1 MRRAWLTRSLGGRDR
16 GSTAGWHA
24 PERVGAVAELTVFL
38 VVFGGCSGGFS
49 AVYALAHAG
58 WRQGAWVRRVV
69 ALRGQASASA
79 LLLALL
85 LSGCA
90 VGPDYSRE
98 PAPVP
103 TTYKELK
110 GWKLANP
117 SDTADRGNWWAPYK
131 DSRLDRLLRDV
142 EISNQTVAAAAA
154 AYEQSRAIVREAQAA
169 LFPTAT
175 AGYSVTRTRTG
186 ALAGTT
192 GGSAVGSSLRTR
204 YTTQYSAPIAG
215 SWDLDVWGKV
225 RRSIE
230 ADASAAQASAAD
242 LDNAKLSAQA
252 QLATAY
258 FNLLAA
264 DSLRDL
270 LHRSAAQF
278 RETYEIT
285 LNKYKAGYGP
295 SATTGTTSADVA
307 LAQSQV
313 LAIEAQELSVGVQR
327 AQFEHAIA
335 VLIGRPPAELTI
347 GPRLLGSRIPNIPVA
362 VPSALL
368 ERRPDVAAAERTM
381 QQDNALIGV
390 AEAAYFPDVSLSAM
404 VQFIGPIP
412 LPFSAARSIQQIGAS
427 AAQTLFNGGLTGAQV
442 DAARATYWQSV
453 ANYRQSVLTAFQQ
466 VEDELAAIRIFTKQ
480 LAIDQQ
486 AVKNAREAVRVFT
499 NQYRSGIVDL
509 TTVVT
514 AETNL
519 LSQEET
525 ELAVRQNLFLASVSL
540 IKALGGG
547 WDTTLLPTQVQLMKG
562 FSLLPKL
569 ESTPPAIESAPT
581 DTTLRNPQNTPQETR

>member
-1 MRRAWLTRSLGGRDR
+1 
-16 GSTAGWHA
+16 
-24 PERVGAVAELTVFL
+24 
-38 VVFGGCSGGFS
+38 
-49 AVYALAHAG
+49 
-58 WRQGAWVRRVV
+58 
-69 ALRGQASASA
+69 
-79 LLLALL
+79 LLLALVL
-85 LSGCA
+85 PGCT

-110 GWKLANP
+110 GWKRATP
-117 SDTADRGNWWAPYK
+117 SDELARGNWWAPFR
-131 DSRLDRLLRDV
+131 DSRLDALLREV

-154 AYEQSRAIVREAQAA
+154 AYEQSRAIITQAQSA

-175 AGYSVTRTRTG
+175 AGYGVTRTRTG

-192 GGSAVGSSLRTR
+192 GGSLVGTGLGTR
-204 YTTQYSAPIAG
+204 YTTQYTAPING
-215 SWDLDVWGKV
+215 GWDLDVWGKV
-225 RRSIE
+225 RRTIE
-230 ADASAAQASAAD
+230 ADTSASQASAAD

-270 LHRSAAQF
+270 LHRAAAQY
-278 RETYEIT
+278 RETYDIT

-295 SATTGTTSADVA
+295 SGTPGTTSADVA

-335 VLIGRPPAELTI
+335 VLMGRPPAELTI
-347 GPRLLGSRIPNIPVA
+347 GPRLLGSRAPSIPVA

-368 ERRPDVAAAERTM
+368 ERRPDIAAAERTM
-381 QQDNALIGV
+381 QDNNAMIGV
-390 AEAAYFPDVSLSAM
+390 AEAAYFPDVSLSSM

-412 LPFSAARSIQQIGAS
+412 LPFTAARSIQQIGA
-427 AAQTLFNGGLTGAQV
+427 AATQTLFNGGLTGAQV
-442 DAARATYWQSV
+442 DAARAVYFQSV
-453 ANYRQSVLTAFQQ
+453 AIYRQTVLTAFQQ
-466 VEDELAAIRIFTKQ
+466 VEDELAAIRIYTRQ

-486 AVKNAREAVRVFT
+486 AVKNAAEAVRVYT
-499 NQYRSGIVDL
+499 NQYRAGIVDL

-514 AETNL
+514 AETTL
-519 LSQEET
+519 LTDQET
-525 ELAVRQNLFLASVSL
+525 ELAVRQNLYLASVSL
-540 IKALGGG
+540 IEALGGG

-569 ESTPPAIESAPT
+569 ESAPPAVEAAPS
-581 DTTLRNPQNTPQETR
+581 DTTLRNPQSAPQVTQ

>member
-1 MRRAWLTRSLGGRDR
+1 L
-16 GSTAGWHA
+16 
-24 PERVGAVAELTVFL
+24 
-38 VVFGGCSGGFS
+38 
-49 AVYALAHAG
+49 
-58 WRQGAWVRRVV
+58 RQDGWVRRVA
-69 ALRGQASASA
+69 ALRSTMLLRGEFFKHGCAST

-85 LSGCA
+85 LPGCT

-103 TTYKELK
+103 TTFKELK
-110 GWKLANP
+110 GWKRATP
-117 SDTADRGNWWAPYK
+117 SDDLARGNWWTPYR
-131 DSRLDRLLRDV
+131 DSRLDALLREV

-154 AYEQSRAIVREAQAA
+154 AYEQSRAIITEAQSA

-175 AGYSVTRTRTG
+175 AGYGVTRTRTG

-192 GGSAVGSSLRTR
+192 GGSAVGFGLGTR
-204 YTTQYSAPIAG
+204 YTTQYSAPING

-225 RRSIE
+225 RRTIE
-230 ADASAAQASAAD
+230 ADASLAQASAAD

-347 GPRLLGSRIPNIPVA
+347 GPRLLGSRIPNTPVA

-368 ERRPDVAAAERTM
+368 ERRPDIAAAERTM
-381 QQDNALIGV
+381 QDNNAMIGV

-404 VQFIGPIP
+404 VQFVGPIP
-412 LPFSAARSIQQIGAS
+412 LPFSAARSIQQIGA
-427 AAQTLFNGGLTGAQV
+427 AATQTLFNGGLTGAQV
-442 DAARATYWQSV
+442 DAARAAYLQSV
-453 ANYRQSVLTAFQQ
+453 ATYRQTVLTAFQQ
-466 VEDELAAIRIFTKQ
+466 VEDELAAIRIFTRQ

-486 AVKNAREAVRVFT
+486 AVKNASEAVRVFT

-540 IKALGGG
+540 IEALGGG

-569 ESTPPAIESAPT
+569 ESTPPAVEAAPA
-581 DTTLRNPQNTPQETR
+581 DTTLRQPQSAPQVTQ

>member
-1 MRRAWLTRSLGGRDR
+1 
-16 GSTAGWHA
+16 
-24 PERVGAVAELTVFL
+24 
-38 VVFGGCSGGFS
+38 
-49 AVYALAHAG
+49 VYALAHAG
-58 WRQGAWVRRVV
+58 LRQDGWVRRVA
-69 ALRGQASASA
+69 ALRRHGCASA

-85 LSGCA
+85 LPGCT

-117 SDTADRGNWWAPYK
+117 NDAADRGNWWAAYR
-131 DSRLDRLLRDV
+131 DSRLDTLLREV

-154 AYEQSRAIVREAQAA
+154 AYEQSRAIVREGQAA

-186 ALAGTT
+186 PL
-192 GGSAVGSSLRTR
+192 VGSGAQIGAGHAL
-204 YTTQYSAPIAG
+204 YTTTYSAPIAG

-230 ADASAAQASAAD
+230 SDASAAQASAAD
-242 LDNAKLSAQA
+242 LDNAKLAAQA
-252 QLATAY
+252 QLAIAY

-270 LHRSAAQF
+270 LHRTAAQF
-278 RETYEIT
+278 RETYQIT
-285 LNKYKAGYGP
+285 LNKFNAGYGP
-295 SATTGTTSADVA
+295 TATSGTTSADVA

-335 VLIGRPPAELTI
+335 VLIGRPPAELTV
-347 GPRLLGSRIPNIPVA
+347 GPRLLSGRIPKIPVA
-362 VPSALL
+362 LPSTLL
-368 ERRPDVAAAERTM
+368 ERRPDIAAAERTM

-390 AEAAYFPDVSLSAM
+390 AEAAYFPDISLSSSI
-404 VQFIGPIP
+404 QFVGNIP
-412 LPFSAARSIQQIGAS
+412 LPFSAARSIGAIGAS

-442 DAARATYWQSV
+442 DAARATYWESV
-453 ANYRQSVLTAFQQ
+453 ANYRQTVLTAFQQ
-466 VEDELAAIRIFTKQ
+466 VEDELAAIRIFTRQ
-480 LAIDQQ
+480 LAVEQQ
-486 AVKNAREAVRVFT
+486 AVKNGREAVRVFS
-499 NQYRSGIVDL
+499 NQYRAGIVDL

-519 LSQEET
+519 LNVEEA

-540 IKALGGG
+540 IEALGGG

-569 ESTPPAIESAPT
+569 ESTPPAVEAAPS
-581 DTTLRNPQNTPQETR
+581 DATLRNPQSAPQVTQ

>member
-1 MRRAWLTRSLGGRDR
+1 
-16 GSTAGWHA
+16 
-24 PERVGAVAELTVFL
+24 V
-38 VVFGGCSGGFS
+38 SGVYSDGFS
-49 AVYALAHAG
+49 AVYALAHAV
-58 WRQGAWVRRVV
+58 WRQGGWVRRVV
-69 ALRGQASASA
+69 ALRGQASTSA

-85 LSGCA
+85 LTGCT

-103 TTYKELK
+103 TTFKELK
-110 GWKLANP
+110 GWKRADPN
-117 SDTADRGNWWAPYK
+117 DAADRGNWWAPYR
-131 DSRLDRLLRDV
+131 DSRLDTLLREV

-154 AYEQSRAIVREAQAA
+154 AYEESRAIVREAQAA
-169 LFPTAT
+169 LFPAAT
-175 AGYSVTRTRTG
+175 GGYSVTRTRTG

-192 GGSAVGSSLRTR
+192 GGSAVGFGLGTR
-204 YTTQYSAPIAG
+204 YTTQYSAPING

-225 RRSIE
+225 RRTIE

-347 GPRLLGSRIPNIPVA
+347 GPRLLGAKIPNIPVA

-368 ERRPDVAAAERTM
+368 ERRPDIAAAERAM
-381 QQDNALIGV
+381 QNNNALIGV
-390 AEAAYFPDVSLSAM
+390 AEAAYFPDVSLSAS

-412 LPFSAARSIQQIGAS
+412 LPFSAARSIQQIGAN
-427 AAQTLFNGGLTGAQV
+427 ATQTLFDGGLIGAQV
-442 DAARATYWQSV
+442 DAARAAYRTPV
-453 ANYRQSVLTAFQQ
+453 ADYRQTGLTAFQQ
-466 VEDELAAIRIFTKQ
+466 VEDELAAIRIYTKQ
-480 LAIDQQ
+480 LAVELQ

-499 NQYRSGIVDL
+499 NQYRAGIVDL

-525 ELAVRQNLFLASVSL
+525 ALTARQNLFLASVSL
-540 IKALGGG
+540 IQALGGG

-569 ESTPPAIESAPT
+569 ESTPPAVEAAPP
-581 DTTLRNPQNTPQETR
+581 DTPLRNPQSPPQVTQ

>member
-1 MRRAWLTRSLGGRDR
+1 
-16 GSTAGWHA
+16 
-24 PERVGAVAELTVFL
+24 
-38 VVFGGCSGGFS
+38 
-49 AVYALAHAG
+49 
-58 WRQGAWVRRVV
+58 VV

-85 LSGCA
+85 LPGCA

-117 SDTADRGNWWAPYK
+117 NDAADRGNWWAPYK
-131 DSRLDRLLRDV
+131 DSRLDRLLREV

-154 AYEQSRAIVREAQAA
+154 AYEESRAIVREAQAA

-186 ALAGTT
+186 PLVGTGAQVGAGH
-192 GGSAVGSSLRTR
+192 AI
-204 YTTQYSAPIAG
+204 YTTTYSAPIAG
-215 SWDLDVWGKV
+215 TWDLDVWGAV

-230 ADASAAQASAAD
+230 SDASGAQASAAD

-264 DSLRDL
+264 DSLREL
-270 LHRSAAQF
+270 LHRTAAEF

-295 SATTGTTSADVA
+295 TATTGTTSADVA

-335 VLIGRPPAELTI
+335 VLIGRPPAELTV
-347 GPRLLGSRIPNIPVA
+347 GPRLLSGSIPKIPVA
-362 VPSALL
+362 MPSTLL
-368 ERRPDVAAAERTM
+368 ERRPDIAAAERTM

-390 AEAAYFPDVSLSAM
+390 AEAAYFPDISLSGSI
-404 VQFIGPIP
+404 QFIGNIP
-412 LPFSAARSIQQIGAS
+412 LPFSAARAIGSIGAS
-427 AAQTLFNGGLTGAQV
+427 ATQTLFNGGLTGAQV
-442 DAARATYWQSV
+442 DAARATYWESV
-453 ANYRQSVLTAFQQ
+453 ANYRQTVLMAFQQ
-466 VEDELAAIRIFTKQ
+466 VEDELAAIRIFTRQ
-480 LAIDQQ
+480 LAVEEE
-486 AVKNAREAVRVFT
+486 AVKNGREAVRVFT
-499 NQYRSGIVDL
+499 NQYRGGIVDL

-519 LSQEET
+519 LSVEEAA
-525 ELAVRQNLFLASVSL
+525 LAVRQNLFLASVSL
-540 IKALGGG
+540 IEALGGG

-562 FSLLPKL
+562 FSLFPKL
-569 ESTPPAIESAPT
+569 ESTPPAVEAVPS
-581 DTTLRNPQNTPQETR
+581 DTTLRNPQSPPRVTQ